1 MLCRKNGGIAVN
13 DFINI
18 IKSRRSI
25 RSYLPE
31 QIKEEEL
38 QAILEAGSWAPSAH
52 NTQPWHF
59 TVIQNKE
66 LIDYISNYSKKV
78 MSESP
83 IEWIA
88 KFGRSRQSIFYNAP
102 TVVIVSGQ
110 KLEMFNP
117 VVDCSAAI
125 QNMLLAAESL
135 GIGSCWIGLS
145 MFFFAN
151 KDEVRKLNLP
161 EGYEP
166 FYAVCLGYKSHK
178 NVWGPERRK
187 DIITYIR

>member
-1 MLCRKNGGIAVN
+1 MN
-13 DFINI
+13 DVLNI

-59 TVIQNKE
+59 TVVQKQDM
-66 LIDYISNYSKKV
+66 IDHMSDCAKKA
-78 MSESP
+78 MAESP
-83 IEWIA
+83 VEWIA
-88 KFGRSRQSIFYNAP
+88 KFGRSRQSIFYHAP
-102 TVVIVSGQ
+102 TVVVVSGE
-110 KLEMFNP
+110 KVGMFNP
-117 VVDCSAAI
+117 IVDCSAAI

-135 GIGSCWIGLS
+135 GIGSCWVGFS

-151 KDEVRKLNLP
+151 KEEVKKLNLP

-166 FYAVCLGYKSHK
+166 FYAVCLGYKARHSA
-178 NVWGPERRK
+178 WGPERK
-187 DIITYIR
+187 QDVITYIR

>member
-1 MLCRKNGGIAVN
+1 MN
-13 DFINI
+13 DFINM

-31 QIKEEEL
+31 QIEEEEL

-59 TVIQNKE
+59 TVIQNE
-66 LIDYISNYSKKV
+66 EFINYISNYSKKV
-78 MSESP
+78 MAESP
-83 IEWIA
+83 VEWIA
-88 KFGRSRQSIFYNAP
+88 KFGRSRQSIFYHAP
-102 TVVIVSGQ
+102 TVVIVSG
-110 KLEMFNP
+110 KKSEMFNP
-117 VVDCSAAI
+117 VADCSAAI

-135 GIGSCWIGLS
+135 HIGSCWVGFA
-145 MFFFAN
+145 MFFFDN
-151 KDEVRKLNLP
+151 KDEVEKLRLP

-166 FYAVCLGYKSHK
+166 LYAVCLGYKSHK
-178 NVWGPERRK
+178 IAWGPERKK